1 MRVNFKIYKTIARH
15 KLRWLISTTVT
26 IATYINLKRLNLL
39 LFTCIIGISQ
49 FTNAADINPAKLYQH
64 YCSVCH
70 GDRGDG
76 NSHAKQGLIPPP
88 RDFTSPKSAIELNQ
102 NRMIHAIKEGVP
114 GTAMVAWKSNLSE
127 SQISALANYIQQNFL
142 RSATVASA
150 TQGSQIYADY
160 CSVCHGDTGKGAVWA
175 TAGLRPK
182 PVDFTD
188 TNNQAK
194 LSRNRMIKS
203 VAYGRAETAMTAWKG
218 RLSDTQI
225 AIVVDYVIKTFM
237 TNKNKL
243 SQNNISSLATVK
255 NTKADMTLAL
265 PNNLKGNVKRGAA
278 LYQLNCSAC
287 HGSNGDGRGPR
298 AYFINPK
305 PRNFLHTASRASFNR
320 PILYQ
325 AIKKGKLRTEMPAW
339 QTVFNEQQ
347 IADVSEYVFKQ
358 FIQTK

>member
-1 MRVNFKIYKTIARH
+1 MHVNFKIYKTIAQH
-15 KLRWLISTTVT
+15 YLRGLISTTV
-26 IATYINLKRLNLL
+26 ITYINLKRLNLL
-39 LFTCIIGISQ
+39 LFIALIGINQ
-49 FTNAADINPAKLYQH
+49 LANAADINPAKLYQH

-102 NRMIHAIKEGVP
+102 KRMIHAIKEGVP

-127 SQISALANYIQQNFL
+127 SQISALANYIQHTFL
-142 RSATVASA
+142 RAATVASA
-150 TQGSQIYADY
+150 TQGSQLYADY

-188 TNNQAK
+188 TNKQAK

-218 RLSDTQI
+218 RLTDTQI
-225 AIVVDYVIKTFM
+225 ATVVDYVIKTFM
-237 TNKNKL
+237 TDKKIL
-243 SQNNISSLATVK
+243 SHNTSPATVK

-287 HGSNGDGRGPR
+287 HGSTGDGRGPR